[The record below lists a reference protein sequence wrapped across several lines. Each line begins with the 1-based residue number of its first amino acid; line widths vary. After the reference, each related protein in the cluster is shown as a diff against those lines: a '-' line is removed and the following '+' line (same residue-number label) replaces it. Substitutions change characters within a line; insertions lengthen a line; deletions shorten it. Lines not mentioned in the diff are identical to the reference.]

1 VLESDERDWAKII
14 RSAARGSAEAA
25 ELLKGAES
33 LPDLLPLPKPPRPRE
48 RRILNSRARRR
59 RRLGLWAWNMACD
72 VVDSVNWLWG
82 GGVGTTTGRSWS
94 SRTPVQDRAAK
105 FILCDTTSLL
115 ERCSASALNAEGA
128 TAWKLFDDYEPEGP
142 SGMVKPEL
150 RESLRADSVSIPAPD
165 GDPPVRLLHVLPP
178 ILAAFY
184 SSYEQVCEKA
194 PLLEPIPDGHSMGGD
209 YGEYVKLISLLL
221 DSKMVIGR
229 GTPAKVQNSVFFLKK
244 VG

>member
-1 VLESDERDWAKII
+1 
-14 RSAARGSAEAA
+14 
-25 ELLKGAES
+25 
-33 LPDLLPLPKPPRPRE
+33 
-48 RRILNSRARRR
+48 
-59 RRLGLWAWNMACD
+59 M
-72 VVDSVNWLWG
+72 
-82 GGVGTTTGRSWS
+82 GTTTGRSWS
-94 SRTPVQDRAAK
+94 SRTPVQDRAVK

-209 YGEYVKLISLLL
+209 YGECVKLISLLL